1 MHLHLH
7 ILICGWFVDI
17 IIELTYNTNKRNVL
31 RGGNG
36 HIFRFPCWGGDGDA
50 KHLSDKF
57 MERRECYVTVKF
69 YLYYVVLTDS
79 TGWNKMEAPRVSVV
93 ITKMKNLD

>member
-36 HIFRFPCWGGDGDA
+36 RIFRFPCWGGDGDA
-50 KHLSDKF
+50 KHLSDKL

-69 YLYYVVLTDS
+69 ICIMWSSQTAQVGTR
-79 TGWNKMEAPRVSVV
+79 WKRHA
-93 ITKMKNLD
+93 